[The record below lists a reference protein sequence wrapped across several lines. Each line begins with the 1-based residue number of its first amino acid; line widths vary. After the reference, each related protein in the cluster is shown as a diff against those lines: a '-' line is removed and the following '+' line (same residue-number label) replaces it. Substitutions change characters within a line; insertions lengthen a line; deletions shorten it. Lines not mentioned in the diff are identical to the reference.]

1 MNWSFPLL
9 YVSNASNGAVQV
21 LRNVYSL
28 IAREDCIELRSMDEG
43 NPISNSSSLMNI
55 MRYEAGF
62 APILLQT
69 LASSKR
75 RVKNDKH

>member
-1 MNWSFPLL
+1 M
-9 YVSNASNGAVQV
+9 
-21 LRNVYSL
+21 
-28 IAREDCIELRSMDEG
+28 ELRSMDESD
-43 NPISNSSSLMNI
+43 PISNSSSSINI

-75 RVKNDKH
+75 RVKNDKCLNVSEDGDEVLYVDNLIDEVELLIQVDVLM